1 MTKKAIIIYGPP
13 GSGKGTQADLLA
25 KNVGF
30 THFDTGKFVEKL
42 VHDPALQDDP
52 SIQLERKN
60 FETGKLMTPAF
71 VLEKVSGAAKKIA
84 VAGEGLIFSGS
95 PRTLYEAFGD
105 VNTEGLVSI
114 LEGLYGKEN
123 IHVFLINVKS
133 ETSIA
138 RNSARGRKKID
149 DPEVIKI
156 RLVEYAERT
165 KPIVKKLEAQSYKVT
180 RVDGESS
187 PAEVHQYIVRH
198 LAKSE

>member
-1 MTKKAIIIYGPP
+1 MTPKAIMIYGPP

-25 KNVGF
+25 ENLKIK
-30 THFDTGKFVEKL
+30 HFDTGKFVEKL
-42 VHDPALQDDP
+42 VHDPALQHDQ

-71 VLEKVSGAAKKIA
+71 VLEKVSRAAEKIA
-84 VAGEGLIFSGS
+84 AAGEGLVFSGS

-105 VNTEGLVSI
+105 ANTEGLVSI

-123 IHVFLINVKS
+123 IHVFLINVKP

-138 RNSARGRKKID
+138 RNSARGRKKLD
-149 DPEVIKI
+149 EPEVIKI

-165 KPIVKKLEAQSYKVT
+165 KPIIKKLEDQNYAVT
-180 RVDGESS
+180 RVDGETS
-187 PAEVHQYIVRH
+187 PKAVHQYIVRH
-198 LAKSE
+198 LGESS